1 MKYFIPLTLGSVVII
16 AIIFAISPTDIGQTT
31 HANNRVACDVND
43 EIPMWDGL
51 KWVCTPYALPTNVP
65 LDFTLVSTNLNGQRI
80 SIAIGSDGN
89 PVISY
94 GFSSLE
100 VAACGNTT
108 CTAGNTST
116 ILDGAGAVGR
126 WISIAIGSDDN
137 PIISYHDNTNGDLK
151 IYLVGTPIV
160 LQLP

>member
-94 GFSSLE
+94 GFSSL
-100 VAACGNTT
+100 VVACGNTE
-108 CTAGNTST
+108 CDAGNTLT
-116 ILDGAGAVGR
+116 TLEPAILFQEAYS
-126 WISIAIGSDDN
+126 SIAIGSDDN